1 MPGTGSKCR
10 AQGHRGLARRL
21 PIDGIA
27 NGDGDMD
34 SPGYIILSR
43 LALQSRA
50 TEVLAHNVANAD
62 TPGFRAQRPVFAQ
75 FVSRQDAGT
84 APPGGRPVAYVQDR
98 ATWREMEAG
107 PVQATGNPLDVAI
120 SGEGFFAVETPRG
133 ERFTRAGRFS
143 IVQDG
148 QIVDMEGNAVMGAE
162 GNAIALSPNDSRI
175 TIQGDGTVRS
185 ENGTLGRLRVVTF
198 ANPQALRA
206 EGDRNFDPG
215 GEPPQPIERPAV
227 VKGALEGSNVR
238 PVLEMTRLTAEL
250 REFQFAAQFA
260 EREGE
265 RLSTAVERILRRR
278 S

>member
-1 MPGTGSKCR
+1 
-10 AQGHRGLARRL
+10 
-21 PIDGIA
+21 
-27 NGDGDMD
+27 MD

-43 LALQSRA
+43 LSLQSRA

-62 TPGFRAQRPVFAQ
+62 TPGYRALRPVFAA
-75 FVSRQDAGT
+75 FVARQDGA
-84 APPGGRPVAYVQDR
+84 AVPPGGRPVAYVQDR

-107 PVQATGNPLDVAI
+107 PIQPTGNPLDVAI

-143 IVQDG
+143 LSGDG
-148 QIVDMEGNAVMGAE
+148 RLVDMEGNAVMGA
-162 GNAIALSPNDSRI
+162 GGTAIAISPNDTRI

-185 ENGTLGRLRVVTF
+185 ENGTLGQLRVVRF
-198 ANPQALRA
+198 DNPQTLRA
-206 EGDRNFDPG
+206 EGDRLFDPA
-215 GEPPQPIERPAV
+215 GEPVQELERVTV
-227 VKGALEGSNVR
+227 VQGALEGSNVR
-238 PVLEMTRLTAEL
+238 PIMEMTRLTTEL

-260 EREGE
+260 EKEGE

>member
-1 MPGTGSKCR
+1 
-10 AQGHRGLARRL
+10 
-21 PIDGIA
+21 
-27 NGDGDMD
+27 MD

-43 LALQSRA
+43 LALQARA

-62 TPGFRAQRPVFAQ
+62 TPGFRAQRPVFTD
-75 FVSRQDAGT
+75 FVARQRT
-84 APPGGRPVAYVQDR
+84 APPGGREVAYVQDR
-98 ATWREMEAG
+98 ATWREMEHG
-107 PVQATGNPLDVAI
+107 PVQATGNPLDVALA
-120 SGEGFFAVETPRG
+120 GDGFFAVETPRG

-143 IVQDG
+143 IGDG
-148 QIVDMEGNAVMGAE
+148 GRIVDMEGHAVMGAE
-162 GNAIALSPNDSRI
+162 GAPIAVAPNDTRI

-198 ANPQALRA
+198 ANPQTLRA
-206 EGDRNFDPG
+206 EGDRLFDAA
-215 GEPPQPIERPAV
+215 GEPPQPVERPAV
-227 VKGALEGSNVR
+227 VQGALEGSNVR
-238 PVLEMTRLTAEL
+238 AIAEMTRLTTEL